1 MFVSTLVV
9 SQAPTIALCFAAF
22 GAWSPLALL
31 RWRQRQRGSELR
43 EVWPEIVD
51 NLASAVRAGLSLPE
65 AIAQIGVRGPEV
77 LRPPFVRFGQDY
89 RTSGRFDES
98 IDRLKATL
106 ADPVGDRIIESVRMA
121 REVGG
126 SDLGRLLRTLSS
138 FLREDARTR
147 AELETR
153 QGWTVNAARLALA
166 APWLMLGLLSLR
178 PEAVRAYNSAS
189 GVVVLLVGGG
199 ALAGRLPCHAA
210 HRPAAHRAAGAAM
223 TPAAVGAVLG
233 ATTAGGVIVAVRAA
247 PPFRRPRLDS
257 RLAPYVS
264 DTARPSR
271 LIDESRVVTPF
282 PTLERLL
289 RPFLADAVRLLER
302 VLGGAGSVRRR
313 LEQAGLPTTVEE
325 FRVEQVVWGAAGLL
339 AGVVVMLL
347 LLARSSHRSPVPLLL
362 LCLIS
367 AATGVLARDSWL
379 THQVREREQRM
390 TAEFPTVAELLALAV
405 SAGESPV
412 GALERVTR
420 LSRRRARP

>member
-1 MFVSTLVV
+1 MGLLIGLMFGLGLLLIWRAATTEPVRKAKVEPRWRVELSDLIAQAGIESVTPGQVIASSAGIGIFVFVSTLVV
-9 SQAPTIALCFAAF
+9 SQAPTIALCFATF

-189 GVVVLLVGGG
+189 GVVVLLVGG
-199 ALAGRLPCHAA
+199 ALSLVAYRVMLRIARLP
-210 HRPAAHRAAGAAM
+210 
-223 TPAAVGAVLG
+223 T
-233 ATTAGGVIVAVRAA
+233 
-247 PPFRRPRLDS
+247 
-257 RLAPYVS
+257 
-264 DTARPSR
+264 
-271 LIDESRVVTPF
+271 EQ
-282 PTLERLL
+282 
-289 RPFLADAVRLLER
+289 R
-302 VLGGAGSVRRR
+302 VLR
-313 LEQAGLPTTVEE
+313 
-325 FRVEQVVWGAAGLL
+325 
-339 AGVVVMLL
+339 
-347 LLARSSHRSPVPLLL
+347 
-362 LCLIS
+362 
-367 AATGVLARDSWL
+367 
-379 THQVREREQRM
+379 
-390 TAEFPTVAELLALAV
+390 
-405 SAGESPV
+405 
-412 GALERVTR
+412 
-420 LSRRRARP
+420 